1 MLLIFKGRSLVLSK
15 NFYLNLLIIN
25 AKMQN
30 KFERKTMAYPLLGTK
45 IVIDEE
51 KVLREKKYKLDVIYE
66 YLDKLA
72 KQCDLIKIDKD
83 TFHAKGDEK
92 DLANLALFVCKYAV
106 KNEWLTKNIKEW
118 IWISENSGNEDMMA
132 KFKKENIGVW
142 E

>member
-1 MLLIFKGRSLVLSK
+1 
-15 NFYLNLLIIN
+15 
-25 AKMQN
+25 MQN
-30 KFERKTMAYPLLGTK
+30 KFKGKTMAYPLLGTK

-51 KVLREKKYKLDVIYE
+51 KVIREKKYKLDVIYE

-72 KQCDLIKIDKD
+72 KQCDLIKINKN

-118 IWISENSGNEDMMA
+118 IWISERNGNEDMIA
-132 KFKKENIGVW
+132 RFKREKMGVW

>member
-1 MLLIFKGRSLVLSK
+1 
-15 NFYLNLLIIN
+15 
-25 AKMQN
+25 MQN
-30 KFERKTMAYPLLGTK
+30 KFERITMAYPLLGTK

-72 KQCDLIKIDKD
+72 KQCDLIKIDKN

-118 IWISENSGNEDMMA
+118 IWISKNSGNEDMMA
-132 KFKKENIGVW
+132 KLKKKYRSLGVNDKKPKSKFILPYQISM
-142 E
+142 